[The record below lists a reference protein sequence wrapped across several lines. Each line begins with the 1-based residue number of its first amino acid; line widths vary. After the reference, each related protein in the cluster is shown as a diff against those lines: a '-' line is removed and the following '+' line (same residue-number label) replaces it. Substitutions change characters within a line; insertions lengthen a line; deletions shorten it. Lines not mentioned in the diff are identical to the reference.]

1 MLGPSDEVALVLAL
15 GWALRGSQHVH
26 NWLEMNAR
34 KLQTRPASG
43 NTSGLDG
50 PRSAGRD
57 MSPGWQRR
65 PPGPTGS
72 LATQKR
78 MARILLSPYPVSKG
92 AAVTSPFDVVTFG
105 DRKWT
110 RQDLDRNP

>member
-1 MLGPSDEVALVLAL
+1 
-15 GWALRGSQHVH
+15 
-26 NWLEMNAR
+26 
-34 KLQTRPASG
+34 
-43 NTSGLDG
+43 
-50 PRSAGRD
+50 
-57 MSPGWQRR
+57 
-65 PPGPTGS
+65 
-72 LATQKR
+72 